1 MGAGERMKLEPAIV
15 APRPAIEADDK
26 RPVIEQRGKLD
37 ELSFAVGQ
45 AELRQILPDRGYLV
59 A

>member
-15 APRPAIEADDK
+15 APRTAIEADHE
-26 RPVIEQRGKLD
+26 RAVIEQRGKLD
-37 ELSFAVGQ
+37 ELALAVGQ
-45 AELRQILPDRGYLV
+45 AERGQILPDRGYLV

>member
-15 APRPAIEADDK
+15 APRPAIEADHK
-26 RPVIEQRGKLD
+26 RAVIEQRGKPD
-37 ELSFAVGQ
+37 ELALAVGQ
-45 AELRQILPDRGYLV
+45 AERGQSLADRGHLV